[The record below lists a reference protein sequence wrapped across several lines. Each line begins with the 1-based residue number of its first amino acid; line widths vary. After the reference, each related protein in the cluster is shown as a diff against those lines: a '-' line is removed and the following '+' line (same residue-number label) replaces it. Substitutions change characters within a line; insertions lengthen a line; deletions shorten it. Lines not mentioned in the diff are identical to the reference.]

1 MSITEL
7 KITFPTEKLNAL
19 RFFMEK
25 KQQTPEQDL
34 QEYLD
39 KAYEKM
45 VPAQVREY
53 VESHMEQPAVQ
64 QQTQEA
70 GLAPAGR
77 ERPARQSRRQREQTA
92 SATPNI
98 MEVQAGAGGP
108 GEEETPGMTM
118 SM

>member
-1 MSITEL
+1 MSMTEL
-7 KITFPTEKLNAL
+7 KLTFPTEKLNAL

-64 QQTQEA
+64 QPTQEA
-70 GLAPAGR
+70 GQTPAGR
-77 ERPARQSRRQREQTA
+77 GRPARQSRRQREQTI
-92 SATPNI
+92 SSTPNAT
-98 MEVQAGAGGP
+98 EVQVGMEGQ